1 MSNIVK
7 KQSSG
12 KVDKEKK
19 KLDDVLVYIVISIA
33 YAILLLKGI
42 GLL

>member
-1 MSNIVK
+1 MKDLVK
-7 KQSSG
+7 KQSSR